1 MRALSSV
8 LLLGGAICLVSA
20 ALDRWLFDVQTLVP
34 MGIGAISVVLSPFA
48 YLVRKRTPTALVHAT
63 LCLSFVL
70 VLVAVAFSGTAEA
83 AITKSFMLPCL
94 AMIAAWAFDRRVAL
108 TYAAAATVGMALVFL
123 PLDYPRMIPAALA
136 CGATISLAT
145 AQQSRT
151 VAKLRNAAVT
161 DPLTG
166 LLNRRGVFG
175 MLDDVLGKGQLTGR
189 EVQVAVIDLDGFK
202 SVNDQFGHA
211 AGDELLRSLSLAWHA
226 ELLPGQHLARLGGDE
241 FLAVVV
247 DQPQT
252 CLPQLLARMRQA
264 NEASWSCGAA
274 SARRHEQAS
283 LLVARADHELIK
295 TKDARRALG
304 LPGSR
309 RRPKGEA
316 SVRAGTPKSSLMD
329 AEPVDADH
337 CPRP

>member
-1 MRALSSV
+1 M
-8 LLLGGAICLVSA
+8 VSA
-20 ALDRWLFDVQTLVP
+20 ALDRWLFGVQTLVP
-34 MGIGAISVVLSPFA
+34 MGIGAVSVLLSPFV
-48 YLVRKRTPTALVHAT
+48 YLVRKRAPTAVVHGT
-63 LCLSFVL
+63 LCLSFAL
-70 VLVAVAFSGTAEA
+70 VLVAVGFSGTAEA

-108 TYAAAATVGMALVFL
+108 AYAAAATVGMALVFV
-123 PLDYPRMIPAALA
+123 PLGYPRMIPAALA

-151 VAKLRNAAVT
+151 VAKLRDAAVT

-175 MLDDVLGKGQLTGR
+175 MLDDVLAKGALTGR

-202 SVNDQFGHA
+202 SVNDKFGHA
-211 AGDELLRSLSLAWHA
+211 AGDDLLRSLAVAWHA
-226 ELLPGQHLARLGGDE
+226 ELLPGQYLARLGGDE

-252 CLPQLLARMRQA
+252 RLPELLARMRQA
-264 NEASWSCGAA
+264 NEACWSCGAA
-274 SARRHEQAS
+274 SARLDEQAS

-295 TKDARRALG
+295 AKDTRRALG

-309 RRPKGEA
+309 RQAEGR
-316 SVRAGTPKSSLMD
+316 SIRA
-329 AEPVDADH
+329 
-337 CPRP
+337 R